1 MPVLYLLE
9 QGSTLRKEGDVFVV
23 TKDDEELQRVR
34 AIEVEQI
41 IIFGNINL
49 TTPVIAY
56 ILEHDIDCVF
66 CNSYGKFHG
75 RLVSTATR
83 LGSLRL
89 RQADAA
95 LNSERRLYIATSFI
109 RGKLHNCKTVL
120 MRYRR
125 EYDLSVLDKVIDV
138 VNDGIDSLK
147 NCNNLGSL
155 HGIEGAAATAYFSAY
170 KLLLKNDMGF
180 NGRVHRPP
188 TDPVNSLLSYL
199 YTLLTYNFQAAIDI
213 VGLDPFIGY
222 LHSVEQARPNLA
234 LDLMEEFRHIIVDTL
249 VLWLVNTGVVNEDDF
264 ERAEEPDQ
272 MVKIK
277 HEALKKVIHHYEMRV
292 QSRIYHPLAAGKTSY
307 RRCFE
312 LQARQLARYLN
323 NEAPEYNPFYVR

>member
-9 QGSTLRKEGDVFVV
+9 QGATLRKDGDVLVV
-23 TKDDEELQRVR
+23 TKDDEELQHVR

-49 TTPVIAY
+49 TTPVITY

-66 CNSYGKFHG
+66 CNSYGNFHG
-75 RLVSTATR
+75 RLISTETR

-89 RQADAA
+89 KQAKAA
-95 LNSERRLYIATSFI
+95 LNPERRLSLAASFI
-109 RGKLHNCKTVL
+109 RGKLTNCRTVML
-120 MRYRR
+120 RYRR
-125 EYDLSVLDKVIDV
+125 ELGLAELDDTIAALEDNISNLNACKDV
-138 VNDGIDSLK
+138 
-147 NCNNLGSL
+147 GSL
-155 HGIEGAAATAYFSAY
+155 HGVEGASAAGYFKAFR
-170 KLLLKNDMGF
+170 LLLKNDMGF

-188 TDPVNSLLSYL
+188 TDPVNSLLSYT
-199 YTLLTYNFQAAIDI
+199 YTLLTYNMQAAIGI

-234 LDLMEEFRHIIVDTL
+234 LDLMEEFRPIVVDTL
-249 VLWLVNTGVVNEDDF
+249 VLWLVNSPVVGEDDF
-264 ERAEEPDQ
+264 EKPEEAGR

-277 HEALKKVIHHYEMRV
+277 KDALKKIIHHYEMRV
-292 QSRIYHPLAAGKTSY
+292 QSKIQHPLAGGQTSY

-312 LQARQLARYLN
+312 LQVRQLARALTGEAKEYL
-323 NEAPEYNPFYVR
+323 PFSVR

>member
-66 CNSYGKFHG
+66 CNSYGKFH
-75 RLVSTATR
+75 
-83 LGSLRL
+83 
-89 RQADAA
+89 
-95 LNSERRLYIATSFI
+95 
-109 RGKLHNCKTVL
+109 
-120 MRYRR
+120 
-125 EYDLSVLDKVIDV
+125 
-138 VNDGIDSLK
+138 
-147 NCNNLGSL
+147 NLISL